1 LAIVTP
7 EEDMVIGA
15 YDPIQFAGQ
24 VLESSLSVEELRLE
38 WSSDRDG
45 VLYSDAARS
54 NGMVRPDEVQLT
66 TPGEHTVFLRAYRG
80 ALLVG
85 ETSVVVQVC
94 GWEVD
99 ARFVGR
105 QDVEPGR
112 WELWANASLT
122 SEDAVDLTGLGR
134 MRRGGLVYTER
145 PIEVHYTSVDFR
157 FWMGAGSGGDGLALN
172 VIDVD
177 EPEVLRTLLLLG
189 TGGTLGYVYE
199 APFAGL
205 HVEADTYSNGSVYG
219 DIPSQHVAIA
229 RDGDGYNPISAA
241 YVGRL
246 NDQQWHQFTFRIDP
260 YGRARVYVDGVQRL
274 ETRMATEDLVRRG
287 YLSFS
292 AATGGSDDAHRVD
305 NIDIRQCRLPKQ

>member
-1 LAIVTP
+1 MWYTAKSMGVVWGLLWVGGVLMASCSETYAPGHAHVSQEPATPYQSDGEGGTTEERDAGGGVRRDVPEPLDTTDSTTEPLDVALDSTEPDDTTVDSTESIDTELSNADTVLSDITDGMVDTDHIDALEHHVALAIVTP

-145 PIEVHYTSVDFR
+145 PIEVHYT
-157 FWMGAGSGGDGLALN
+157 
-172 VIDVD
+172 
-177 EPEVLRTLLLLG
+177 
-189 TGGTLGYVYE
+189 
-199 APFAGL
+199 
-205 HVEADTYSNGSVYG
+205 
-219 DIPSQHVAIA
+219 
-229 RDGDGYNPISAA
+229 
-241 YVGRL
+241 
-246 NDQQWHQFTFRIDP
+246 
-260 YGRARVYVDGVQRL
+260 
-274 ETRMATEDLVRRG
+274 
-287 YLSFS
+287 
-292 AATGGSDDAHRVD
+292 
-305 NIDIRQCRLPKQ
+305 